1 MLSNKPHIRNLV
13 EICAQKGIE
22 QVIISP
28 GSRNAPLVISFAEHG
43 KFDCLSIP
51 DERVA
56 GFFAM
61 GIAQQTR
68 KPVIITCTSGTAS
81 LNFAPAIAEAFYQN
95 IPLLILTADRP
106 VEWIH
111 QGEGQ
116 SIAQRN
122 VFANYVKRSYELPQ
136 EVTDKDGLW
145 SANRIVCE
153 AIDQSV
159 EGSGGP
165 VHINIPFREPLYEV
179 SDYTGISLPK
189 IIETVAFEKKL
200 LSTQLSTLVN
210 KWQTSK
216 QKIVLGGLLPLPKQE
231 IISLNKQLKKIS
243 QDTTVA
249 VLPEITSNLYDKK
262 FIVDFDSVLSTVSE
276 AETALFQPDLLIT
289 IGGAFISKR
298 IKLWLRKYPP
308 KAHWHIGE
316 IDYHLDTF
324 QGLTQTINMKPSVFF
339 EQLGVVVSVV
349 SSPLPPPEGEKAFV
363 KKNLRNQEE
372 TVSHLKTLKDEIKE
386 SFPPSEEEKT
396 FALKTSKTKLKDSL
410 SNDHEAY
417 PPLEGGR
424 GRNNYQILWKNRAKE
439 IQKAQK
445 KYLKQAGWSDIQAF
459 KIILPKLPK
468 NTNLHLANSTPVRYA
483 QLFKTRK
490 DIIYNANRG
499 VAGIDGSTSTATG
512 AAYITKLPTTIIT
525 GDISFFYDSNA
536 FWQHHLSPTLRV
548 ILINNGGG
556 NIFRFIKG
564 PDKTAQLDTYFE
576 AQQERSAEYI
586 AKTYILNYFVVEN
599 EESLKTTL
607 TDFYKKQA
615 NNRPAILEIKTPNV
629 ESAEIWRAYYAYLK
643 KNSPR

>member
-28 GSRNAPLVISFAEHG
+28 GSRNAPLVISFGEHPA
-43 KFDCLSIP
+43 FNCLSIP

-56 GFFAM
+56 GFFAL

-81 LNFAPAIAEAFYQN
+81 LNFAPAIAEAFYQK

-136 EVTDKDGLW
+136 EANDKDGLW
-145 SANRIVCE
+145 SANRIICE
-153 AIDQSV
+153 AIDQTM

-165 VHINIPFREPLYEV
+165 VHINIPFREPLYDTRDY
-179 SDYTGISLPK
+179 SDVSLPK
-189 IIETVAFEKKL
+189 IIETVAFDKVLPKAVLKKMVATWQQ
-200 LSTQLSTLVN
+200 SN
-210 KWQTSK
+210 KK
-216 QKIVLGGLLPLPKQE
+216 MVLGGLLPLEKKP
-231 IISLNKQLKKIS
+231 SPRLNKVLKKIS
-243 QDTTVA
+243 QDTAVA
-249 VLPEITSNLYDKK
+249 VLPEITANLFYKK
-262 FIVDFDSVLSTVSE
+262 FVSDFDSVLSTVSE
-276 AETALFQPDLLIT
+276 KENKSFQPDLLIT
-289 IGGAFISKR
+289 IGGSFISKR
-298 IKLWLRKYPP
+298 IKLWLRKHPP
-308 KAHWHIGE
+308 KAHWHIEE
-316 IDYHLDTF
+316 IDYHIDTF
-324 QGLTQTINMKPSVFF
+324 QGLTKTINMKPLAFF
-339 EQLGVVVSVV
+339 EQL
-349 SSPLPPPEGEKAFV
+349 
-363 KKNLRNQEE
+363 
-372 TVSHLKTLKDEIKE
+372 
-386 SFPPSEEEKT
+386 
-396 FALKTSKTKLKDSL
+396 L
-410 SNDHEAY
+410 SRLAS

-424 GRNNYQILWKNRAKE
+424 GRENKNTSTPQPQSPPAGEKSIGMKVSDTRTAYQTTWKNKVKIVEKRKH
-439 IQKAQK
+439 
-445 KYLKQAGWSDIQAF
+445 KYLNKIGWSDLLAF
-459 KIILPKLPK
+459 KIILPVLPK
-468 NTNLHLANSTPVRYA
+468 NTNLHLANSTPVRYG

-512 AAYITKLPTTIIT
+512 AAYITQQLTTIIT

-536 FWQHHLSPTLRV
+536 FWQHHLSPNLRV

-564 PDKTAQLDTYFE
+564 PDTTAQLADYFE
-576 AQQERSAEYI
+576 AQQERSVEYI
-586 AKTYILNYFVVEN
+586 AKTYNLNYFVAEN
-599 EESLKTTL
+599 ETTL
-607 TDFYKKQA
+607 KKALIPFYKQSK

-629 ESAEIWRAYYAYLK
+629 ESAEIWRAYYQYLI
-643 KNSPR
+643 

>member
-28 GSRNAPLVISFAEHG
+28 GSRNAPLVISFGEHG
-43 KFDCLSIP
+43 NFDCISIP

-81 LNFAPAIAEAFYQN
+81 LNFAPAIAEAFYQK

-145 SANRIVCE
+145 SANRIICE
-153 AIDQSV
+153 AIDKTM
-159 EGSGGP
+159 EGTGGP
-165 VHINIPFREPLYEV
+165 VHINIPFREPLYEKA
-179 SDYTGISLPK
+179 DYKDIPLPK
-189 IIETVAFEKKL
+189 IIKTAAFDKVL
-200 LSTQLSTLVN
+200 TPTQLKVFVDI
-210 KWQTSK
+210 WQQSSK
-216 QKIVLGGLLPLPKQE
+216 KMILGGLLPLDAKLADNLTL
-231 IISLNKQLKKIS
+231 ISEEAS
-243 QDTTVA
+243 VA
-249 VLPEITSNLYDKK
+249 ILPEITANLSNEH
-262 FIVDFDSVLSTVSE
+262 FINDFDSVLSTVSE
-276 AETALFQPDLLIT
+276 EEINDFRPDLLIT
-289 IGGAFISKR
+289 IGGSFISKR
-298 IKLWLRKYPP
+298 IKLWLRKYAP
-308 KAHWHIGE
+308 KAHWHIEE
-316 IDYHLDTF
+316 IDYHIDTF
-324 QGLTQTINMKPSVFF
+324 QGLTQTVNMAPAAFF
-339 EQLGVVVSVV
+339 AQLVEVV
-349 SSPLPPPEGEKAFV
+349 SSPLPSPKGEKAFV
-363 KKNLRNQEE
+363 GKNLRNKEESVSNSNTLEAEIEDPISQQE
-372 TVSHLKTLKDEIKE
+372 
-386 SFPPSEEEKT
+386 
-396 FALKTSKTKLKDSL
+396 SKTKDNLPKSTVP
-410 SNDHEAY
+410 S
-417 PPLEGGR
+417 PPLEGVG
-424 GRNNYQILWKNRAKE
+424 GRNYQPLWKNREKTV
-439 IQKAQK
+439 QNSQK
-445 KYLKQAGWSDIQAF
+445 KYLKQAGWSDIQAY
-459 KIILPKLPK
+459 KNILPKLPK

-483 QLFKTRK
+483 QLFRLRK
-490 DIIYNANRG
+490 DIFCNSNRG

-512 AAYITKLPTTIIT
+512 AAYITKKPTTIIT

-536 FWQHHLSPTLRV
+536 FWQHHLSPNLRI

-564 PDKTAQLDTYFE
+564 PDTTAQLATYFE

-586 AKTYILNYFVVEN
+586 AKTYILNYFVAEN
-599 EESLKTTL
+599 EESLKL
-607 TDFYKKQA
+607 ALNDFYKKQT
-615 NNRPAILEIKTPNV
+615 NNRPAILEIKTPNI

-643 KNSPR
+643 NI